1 MSEDWK
7 VQVSI
12 KSGSDLLN
20 VRGQNAQE
28 VDAEIDE
35 ARQKDHLKRF
45 FEKGHTFV
53 GSTVTTTPVPSAVT
67 VEQAQ
72 EAVTQHLGPEQELAS
87 AAQIAVAAKKSG
99 KSVEELQG
107 ISKAEV
113 KKLIAG
119 EDK

>member
-7 VQVSI
+7 VQVSV
-12 KSGSDLLN
+12 KSGQNLLN
-20 VRGQNAQE
+20 VRGQSAQE
-28 VDAEIDE
+28 VNAILDE
-35 ARQKDHLKRF
+35 AKQKDNFIGF
-45 FEKGHTFV
+45 FDR
-53 GSTVTTTPVPSAVT
+53 SAVSST
-67 VEQAQ
+67 TAAAPVTDEQAVAAIQ
-72 EAVTQHLGPEQELAS
+72 QHLGPEQELAS

-113 KKLIAG
+113 KKLISG